1 MNTQPET
8 KKKLSRREEVRQ
20 RQSRT
25 SRIAAILVIGG
36 LLLVTAVILYSI
48 SQNPASPPSVALT
61 GLEQFTVEQ
70 GHKEGELTYAQT
82 PPVGGAHNSAWQNCG
97 LYEQQIRNENGV
109 HSLEHGAVWITY
121 KPGLAVAEL
130 DKLKNLTKQSGY
142 RLLSPYSGLP
152 SPIVISA
159 WGYQLK
165 LESADDPR
173 LMSFIKKYEQNP
185 AGPEP
190 GAPCTGGVGEPG

>member
-1 MNTQPET
+1 MNTQPGT

-25 SRIAAILVIGG
+25 SRLAAILVIGG
-36 LLLVTAVILYSI
+36 LLLVTAVILYSV
-48 SQNPASPPSVALT
+48 SQNPSSPSVALT

-82 PPVGGAHNSAWQNCG
+82 PPVGGVHNSAWQNCG

-109 HSLEHGAVWITY
+109 HSLEHGAIWITY
-121 KPGLAVAEL
+121 KPGMVVAEL
-130 DKLKNLTKQSGY
+130 EKLKNLTKQSGY

-152 SPIVISA
+152 SPIVVSA

-165 LESADDPR
+165 VESVDDPR
-173 LMSFIKKYEQNP
+173 LMSFISKYEQNP

-190 GAPCTGGVGEPG
+190 GAPCTGGIGEPG